1 MNQRKLRSRLALPAR
16 WLVRL
21 AVPWMICLWVAA
33 TVSVVQADQTRT
45 NQPAVNLGDLS
56 LETLMQME
64 VPVVSSASKFLQK
77 ATAAPASVTVI
88 SAEEIQRYGY
98 RTLADVLQSA
108 PGFNISYDRN
118 YAYLGSRGIS
128 LGDFNSRTL
137 LLVDGHRVNNNLTDG
152 AYIDT
157 SFILDMDLVDRVEI
171 IRGPSAVLYGNNAF
185 FGVINVITRTG
196 AQLNGGEVSG
206 GYGSFDSYKARV
218 SYGKLYANGLQ
229 FLLSGTYFDR
239 AGNSKLFYHEFG
251 WLGQN
256 INNGIAQSMDADKSG
271 SLFGSLAYGD
281 FTLEGAFNHLEKV
294 HT

>member
-108 PGFNISYDRN
+108 PGFNIS
-118 YAYLGSRGIS
+118 
-128 LGDFNSRTL
+128 
-137 LLVDGHRVNNNLTDG
+137 
-152 AYIDT
+152 
-157 SFILDMDLVDRVEI
+157 
-171 IRGPSAVLYGNNAF
+171 
-185 FGVINVITRTG
+185 
-196 AQLNGGEVSG
+196 
-206 GYGSFDSYKARV
+206 
-218 SYGKLYANGLQ
+218 
-229 FLLSGTYFDR
+229 
-239 AGNSKLFYHEFG
+239 
-251 WLGQN
+251 
-256 INNGIAQSMDADKSG
+256 
-271 SLFGSLAYGD
+271 
-281 FTLEGAFNHLEKV
+281 
-294 HT
+294 